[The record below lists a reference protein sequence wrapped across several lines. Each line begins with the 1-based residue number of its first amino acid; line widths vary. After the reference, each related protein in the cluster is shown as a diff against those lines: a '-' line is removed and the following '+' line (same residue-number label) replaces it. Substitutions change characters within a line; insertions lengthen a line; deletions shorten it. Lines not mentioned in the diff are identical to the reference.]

1 MFSPIDGW
9 LREYLYVVV
18 FLGGIVDA
26 VGIPFPG
33 RIMLIT
39 VGSFSNPVSG
49 TGASTWAVIGL
60 ATLGTVAG
68 DHAWYLVGR
77 FKGRRL
83 LELYCRLFR
92 LSNSPMGAADRFLRR
107 FGGLVLVFARV
118 AVALRVVVAPLA
130 IARGMSYV
138 CFLAFDLLGALLW
151 AAGFVWL
158 GRTAGTLAS
167 GSGLVGTLA
176 VVGVLGTASAVVSVL
191 AAAVSPAASACRDR
205 DGSSSPTHGTSRR
218 GR

>member
-1 MFSPIDGW
+1 MFSPIDEW
-9 LREYLYVVV
+9 FREHLYAVV
-18 FLGGIVDA
+18 FLGAIVDA

-49 TGASTWAVIGL
+49 TGASTWILIGL

-77 FKGRRL
+77 LKGRRL
-83 LELYCRLFR
+83 FELYCRFFR
-92 LSNSPMGAADRFLRR
+92 ISASGIGAADRFLRR
-107 FGGLVLVFARV
+107 FGGVALVFARV
-118 AVALRVVVAPLA
+118 AVTLRVVVALLA
-130 IARGMSYV
+130 VSRGMSYV
-138 CFLAFDLLGALLW
+138 RFVAFDLLGALLW
-151 AAGFVWL
+151 VTGFVWL

-176 VVGVLGTASAVVSVL
+176 VVGVLGAASVVISVL
-191 AAAVSPAASACRDR
+191 ARRRFAGRVSVS
-205 DGSSSPTHGTSRR
+205 
-218 GR
+218 